1 MATGLLFDSD
11 KAVAEWLFS
20 SYGERRYSYD
30 RCLGLLHDGT
40 LCGAVLFHNWNGAN
54 VEISYY
60 GQNALTPGIVRCLA
74 IFILGAFD
82 PSRLTSMV
90 SKRNKH
96 FIKGLMRLGFKLEG
110 AQHCYYG
117 KRDCTRNTGIRL
129 VMFRET
135 IEQLAGITEPM
146 SA

>member
-11 KAVAEWLFS
+11 KMVADWLFAK
-20 SYGERRYSYD
+20 YNQRRYSYD
-30 RCLGLLHDGT
+30 RCLGLVRDGT

-60 GQNALTPGIVRCLA
+60 GKDTMTPGVIRCLA
-74 IFILGAFD
+74 MYILDTFD
-82 PSRLTSMV
+82 PSRVTAMI

-96 FIKGLMRLGFKLEG
+96 FIKGMLRLGFKVEG
-110 AQHCYYG
+110 TQRCYYG
-117 KRDCTRNTGIRL
+117 KRDCIRNIAIRL
-129 VMFRET
+129 VMFREALEL
-135 IEQLAGITEPM
+135 IAGIPAKV